1 MTDSITPRSLNEQTK
16 VANLD
21 EAKQAIQSI
30 EAQLLELKAC
40 IRSIEAVQAPPQFTP
55 EQLRALA
62 RKFFALGA
70 ERQAD
75 SVSYNTINPSVE
87 MSGEDGEGFSWSFK
101 GEVEVDGYDL
111 QYCDPVE
118 FEECLIR
125 DEEIDEVIKQESD
138 KTQVGQ

>member
-1 MTDSITPRSLNEQTK
+1 MTDSITPSSLNEQTK

-40 IRSIEAVQAPPQFTP
+40 IRSIEAVEAPPQFTP

-62 RKFFALGA
+62 RKFFVMGA
-70 ERQAD
+70 EAQQDNFECPDIEPYVYLDGNAD
-75 SVSYNTINPSVE
+75 GLRWTFEGHVDIEGDSYSDN
-87 MSGEDGEGFSWSFK
+87 
-101 GEVEVDGYDL
+101 
-111 QYCDPVE
+111 VE
-118 FEECLIR
+118 FNDVVIS
-125 DEEIDEVIKQESD
+125 DEDIDEVIKQESD

>member
-21 EAKQAIQSI
+21 EAKEAIQSI

-40 IRSIEAVQAPPQFTP
+40 IRSIEAVEAPPQYTP

-62 RKFFALGA
+62 RKFFVMGA
-70 ERQAD
+70 EAQKENFD
-75 SVSYNTINPSVE
+75 CPDIEPYVYL
-87 MSGEDGEGFSWSFK
+87 
-101 GEVEVDGYDL
+101 DGYSDGL
-111 QYCDPVE
+111 RWNYEGHVSIE
-118 FEECLIR
+118 GETYS
-125 DEEIDEVIKQESD
+125 DEVQFNEVVITDDEIDEVVKEESD

>member
-21 EAKQAIQSI
+21 EAKEAIQSI
-30 EAQLLELKAC
+30 EAQLLELKSC
-40 IRSIEAVQAPPQFTP
+40 IRSIEAVEPLPQYTP

-62 RKFFALGA
+62 RKFFVLGA

-75 SVSYNTINPSVE
+75 NVSYNTINPSVE
-87 MSGEDGEGFSWSFK
+87 VSGDDGSGFSWGYR
-101 GEVEVDGYDL
+101 GEVEIDGFDL
-111 QYCDPVE
+111 QYCDPIE
-118 FEECLIR
+118 FDDVVIT
-125 DEEIDEVIKQESD
+125 DEEIDEVVKQESD

>member
-21 EAKQAIQSI
+21 EAKEAIQSI

-40 IRSIEAVQAPPQFTP
+40 IRSIEAVEAPPQYTP

-62 RKFFALGA
+62 RKFFVMGA
-70 ERQAD
+70 EAQQENFD
-75 SVSYNTINPSVE
+75 CPDIEPYVYL
-87 MSGEDGEGFSWSFK
+87 
-101 GEVEVDGYDL
+101 DGYSDGL
-111 QYCDPVE
+111 RWNYEGHVSIE
-118 FEECLIR
+118 GETYS
-125 DEEIDEVIKQESD
+125 DEVQFNNVVITDDEIDEVVKEESD

>member
-21 EAKQAIQSI
+21 EAKEAIQSI

-40 IRSIEAVQAPPQFTP
+40 IRSIEAVEAPPQYTP

-62 RKFFALGA
+62 RKFFVMGA
-70 ERQAD
+70 EAQKENFD
-75 SVSYNTINPSVE
+75 CPDIEPYVYL
-87 MSGEDGEGFSWSFK
+87 
-101 GEVEVDGYDL
+101 DGYSDGL
-111 QYCDPVE
+111 RWNYEGHVSIE
-118 FEECLIR
+118 GETYS
-125 DEEIDEVIKQESD
+125 DEVQFNNVVITDDVIDEVVKEESD

>member
-21 EAKQAIQSI
+21 EAKEAIQSI

-40 IRSIEAVQAPPQFTP
+40 IRSIEAVEAPPQYTP

-62 RKFFALGA
+62 RKFFVMGA
-70 ERQAD
+70 EAQKENFD
-75 SVSYNTINPSVE
+75 CPDIEPYVYL
-87 MSGEDGEGFSWSFK
+87 
-101 GEVEVDGYDL
+101 DGYSDGL
-111 QYCDPVE
+111 RWNYEGHVSIE
-118 FEECLIR
+118 GETYS
-125 DEEIDEVIKQESD
+125 DEVQFNDVVITDDEIDEVVKEESD

>member
-30 EAQLLELKAC
+30 EAQLLELKSC
-40 IRSIEAVQAPPQFTP
+40 IRSIEAVEAPPQYTP

-62 RKFFALGA
+62 RKFFVMGA
-70 ERQAD
+70 EAQQENFD
-75 SVSYNTINPSVE
+75 CPDIEPYVYL
-87 MSGEDGEGFSWSFK
+87 
-101 GEVEVDGYDL
+101 DGYSDGL
-111 QYCDPVE
+111 RWNYEGHVSIE
-118 FEECLIR
+118 GETYS
-125 DEEIDEVIKQESD
+125 DEVQFNNVVITDDEIDEVVKEESD

>member
-30 EAQLLELKAC
+30 EAQLLELKSC
-40 IRSIEAVQAPPQFTP
+40 IRSIEAVEAPPQYTP

-62 RKFFALGA
+62 RKFFVMGA
-70 ERQAD
+70 EAQQ
-75 SVSYNTINPSVE
+75 E
-87 MSGEDGEGFSWSFK
+87 SFDCPDI
-101 GEVEVDGYDL
+101 EPYVYLDGYSDGL
-111 QYCDPVE
+111 RWNYEGHVSIE
-118 FEECLIR
+118 GETYS
-125 DEEIDEVIKQESD
+125 DEVQFNNVVITDDEIDEVVKEESD

>member
-30 EAQLLELKAC
+30 EAQLLELKSC
-40 IRSIEAVQAPPQFTP
+40 IRSIEAVEAPPQYTP

-62 RKFFALGA
+62 RKFFVMGA
-70 ERQAD
+70 EAQKENFD
-75 SVSYNTINPSVE
+75 CPDIEPYVYL
-87 MSGEDGEGFSWSFK
+87 
-101 GEVEVDGYDL
+101 DGYSDGL
-111 QYCDPVE
+111 RWNYEGHVSIE
-118 FEECLIR
+118 GETYS
-125 DEEIDEVIKQESD
+125 DEVQFNNVVITDDVIDEVVKEESD

>member
-1 MTDSITPRSLNEQTK
+1 MTDSITPSSLNEQTK

-40 IRSIEAVQAPPQFTP
+40 IRSIEAVDSPPQFTP

-62 RKFFALGA
+62 RRFFLMGA
-70 ERQAD
+70 EAQQENFECPD
-75 SVSYNTINPSVE
+75 IEPYVYL
-87 MSGEDGEGFSWSFK
+87 DGHSDGLRWNYE
-101 GEVEVDGYDL
+101 GEVSIESHAYSDEVRFLDVVIVD
-111 QYCDPVE
+111 D
-118 FEECLIR
+118 
-125 DEEIDEVIKQESD
+125 DIDMVIKQESD

>member
-21 EAKQAIQSI
+21 EAKEAIQSI
-30 EAQLLELKAC
+30 EAQLLELKSC
-40 IRSIEAVQAPPQFTP
+40 IRSIEAVEAPPQYTP

-75 SVSYNTINPSVE
+75 NVSYNTINPSVDL
-87 MSGEDGEGFSWSFK
+87 SGDDDSGFSWGYR
-101 GEVEVDGYDL
+101 GEVEIDGYDL
-111 QYCDPVE
+111 ENCDPIE
-118 FEECLIR
+118 FNDVVIT
-125 DEEIDEVIKQESD
+125 DEEIDEVIG
-138 KTQVGQ
+138 KTQAEQ

>member
-1 MTDSITPRSLNEQTK
+1 MTDSITPSSLNEQTK

-40 IRSIEAVQAPPQFTP
+40 IRSIEAVEAPPQFNP

-62 RKFFALGA
+62 RKFFVMGA
-70 ERQAD
+70 EAQQENFECPD
-75 SVSYNTINPSVE
+75 IEPYVYL
-87 MSGEDGEGFSWSFK
+87 
-101 GEVEVDGYDL
+101 DGYSDGL
-111 QYCDPVE
+111 RWNYEGHVSIE
-118 FEECLIR
+118 GETYS
-125 DEEIDEVIKQESD
+125 DEVQFNNVVITDEDIDEVIKQESD

>member
-21 EAKQAIQSI
+21 EAKEAIQSI

-40 IRSIEAVQAPPQFTP
+40 IRSIEAVEAPPQYTP

-62 RKFFALGA
+62 RKFFVMGA
-70 ERQAD
+70 EAQQ
-75 SVSYNTINPSVE
+75 E
-87 MSGEDGEGFSWSFK
+87 SFDCPDI
-101 GEVEVDGYDL
+101 EPYVYLDGYSDGL
-111 QYCDPVE
+111 RWNYEGHVSIE
-118 FEECLIR
+118 GETYS
-125 DEEIDEVIKQESD
+125 DEVQFNNVVITDDVIDEVVKEESD

>member
-1 MTDSITPRSLNEQTK
+1 MTDSITPSSLNEQTK

-40 IRSIEAVQAPPQFTP
+40 IRSIEAVEAPPQFNP

-62 RKFFALGA
+62 RKFFVMGA
-70 ERQAD
+70 EAQQENFECPD
-75 SVSYNTINPSVE
+75 IEPYVYL
-87 MSGEDGEGFSWSFK
+87 
-101 GEVEVDGYDL
+101 DGYSDGL
-111 QYCDPVE
+111 RWNYEGHVSIE
-118 FEECLIR
+118 GETYS
-125 DEEIDEVIKQESD
+125 DEVQFNDVVITDEDIDEVIKQESD

>member
-30 EAQLLELKAC
+30 EAQLLELKSC
-40 IRSIEAVQAPPQFTP
+40 IRSIEAVEAPPQYTP

-62 RKFFALGA
+62 RKFFVMGA
-70 ERQAD
+70 EAQKENFD
-75 SVSYNTINPSVE
+75 CPDIEPYVYL
-87 MSGEDGEGFSWSFK
+87 
-101 GEVEVDGYDL
+101 DGYSDGL
-111 QYCDPVE
+111 RWNYEGHVSIE
-118 FEECLIR
+118 GETYS
-125 DEEIDEVIKQESD
+125 DEVQFNNVVITDDEIDEVVKEESD